1 MSNLDTILMYV
12 IFVLILILMI
22 PIIIWAAKSRIRH
35 RLNIAKSMQSIHEIE
50 HRQKIST
57 YTKVDDEFSDLRH
70 EALKNYKKQLS
81 KYKVK
86 YDSDIETAINKML
99 NKTITCKTQSEY
111 NNFNIEDYICSKEF
125 RNRLTF
131 WYVIHK
137 ESKLIDLSEY
147 SELELEKT
155 LKYKNGGNLG
165 WLIRQKNLPIVITL
179 KYSGLI
185 TVKTIT
191 ASDIEKAIENNKIT
205 FGDEKDEQRK

>member
-1 MSNLDTILMYV
+1 MSNSDTILLYV
-12 IFVLILILMI
+12 VSILILIAMMFL
-22 PIIIWAAKSRIRH
+22 IIWAAKSRIKH
-35 RLNIAKSMQSIHEIE
+35 RLNIAEGMQRMHEID
-50 HRQKIST
+50 HRQQIST
-57 YTKVDDEFSDLRH
+57 YTKVDDEFSDLRR
-70 EALKNYKKQLS
+70 ETLKNYKKQLN

-86 YDSDIETAINKML
+86 YDSDIETSIDKML

-137 ESKLIDLSEY
+137 ESKSIDLSEY
-147 SELELEKT
+147 AGLELERV
-155 LKYKNGGNLG
+155 LQYKNGGNLG
-165 WLIRQKNLPIVITL
+165 WLVRQKDLPIVITL
-179 KYSGLI
+179 KYSGLT

-205 FGDEKDEQRK
+205 FGG

>member
-1 MSNLDTILMYV
+1 M
-12 IFVLILILMI
+12 
-22 PIIIWAAKSRIRH
+22 
-35 RLNIAKSMQSIHEIE
+35 
-50 HRQKIST
+50 
-57 YTKVDDEFSDLRH
+57 
-70 EALKNYKKQLS
+70 S

-86 YDSDIETAINKML
+86 YDSDIETSIDKML

-137 ESKLIDLSEY
+137 ESKSIDLSEY
-147 SELELEKT
+147 AGLELERV
-155 LKYKNGGNLG
+155 LQYKNGGNLG
-165 WLIRQKNLPIVITL
+165 WLVRQKDLPIVITL
-179 KYSGLI
+179 KYSGLT

-205 FGDEKDEQRK
+205 FGG

>member
-1 MSNLDTILMYV
+1 MSNFDTIISY
-12 IFVLILILMI
+12 IAFILILIAMMLL
-22 PIIIWAAKSRIRH
+22 IIWAAKSRIKH
-35 RLNIAKSMQSIHEIE
+35 RLNITENLQRMHEID
-50 HRQKIST
+50 HRQQIST
-57 YTKVDDEFSDLRH
+57 YTKVDDEFSDLRR
-70 EALKNYKKQLS
+70 ETLKNYKKQLS

-86 YDSDIETAINKML
+86 YDSDIETSIDKML

-137 ESKLIDLSEY
+137 ESKSIDLSEY
-147 SELELEKT
+147 AGLELERV
-155 LKYKNGGNLG
+155 LQYKNGGNLG
-165 WLIRQKNLPIVITL
+165 WLARQKDLPIVITL
-179 KYSGLI
+179 KYSGLT

-205 FGDEKDEQRK
+205 FGG

>member
-1 MSNLDTILMYV
+1 MSNSDTILLYV
-12 IFVLILILMI
+12 VSILILIAMMFL
-22 PIIIWAAKSRIRH
+22 IIWAAKSRIKH
-35 RLNIAKSMQSIHEIE
+35 RLNIAEGMQRMHEID
-50 HRQKIST
+50 HRQQIST
-57 YTKVDDEFSDLRH
+57 YTKVDDEFSDLRR
-70 EALKNYKKQLS
+70 ETLKNYKKQLS

-86 YDSDIETAINKML
+86 YDSDIETSIDKML

-137 ESKLIDLSEY
+137 ESESIDLSEY
-147 SELELEKT
+147 NGLELERV
-155 LKYKNGGNLG
+155 LQYKNGGNLG
-165 WLIRQKNLPIVITL
+165 WLVRQKDLPIVITL
-179 KYSGLI
+179 KYSGLT

-205 FGDEKDEQRK
+205 FGDEKNE

>member
-12 IFVLILILMI
+12 VFILILILII
-22 PIIIWAAKSRIRH
+22 PLIIWAAKSRIKH

-50 HRQKIST
+50 HRQKISA
-57 YTKVDDEFSDLRH
+57 YTKVDDEFSDLRR
-70 EALKNYKKQLS
+70 ETLKNYKKQLS

-86 YDSDIETAINKML
+86 YDSDIETSIDKML

-137 ESKLIDLSEY
+137 ESKSIDLSEY
-147 SELELEKT
+147 KGLELKRV
-155 LKYKNGGNLG
+155 LQYKNGGNLG
-165 WLIRQKNLPIVITL
+165 WLVRQKNLPIVLTL
-179 KYSGLI
+179 KYSGLT

-205 FGDEKDEQRK
+205 FGDEKNEQRK

>member
-1 MSNLDTILMYV
+1 MSNSDTILLYV
-12 IFVLILILMI
+12 VSILILIAMMFL
-22 PIIIWAAKSRIRH
+22 IIWAAKSRIKH
-35 RLNIAKSMQSIHEIE
+35 RLNIAEGMQIMHEID
-50 HRQKIST
+50 HRQQIST
-57 YTKVDDEFSDLRH
+57 YAKVDDEFSDLRR
-70 EALKNYKKQLS
+70 ETLKNYKKQLS

-86 YDSDIETAINKML
+86 YDSDIETSIDKML

-137 ESKLIDLSEY
+137 ESKSIDLSEY
-147 SELELEKT
+147 AGLELERV
-155 LKYKNGGNLG
+155 LQYKNGGNLG
-165 WLIRQKNLPIVITL
+165 WLVRQKDLPIVITL
-179 KYSGLI
+179 KYSGLT

-205 FGDEKDEQRK
+205 FGG

>member
-1 MSNLDTILMYV
+1 MSNFDTILLYV
-12 IFVLILILMI
+12 VFILILILMI
-22 PIIIWAAKSRIRH
+22 PLIIWAAKSRIKH
-35 RLNIAKSMQSIHEIE
+35 RLNITEGMQRMHEID
-50 HRQKIST
+50 HRQQIST

-70 EALKNYKKQLS
+70 ETLKNYKKQLS

-86 YDSDIETAINKML
+86 YDSDIETAIDKML

-111 NNFNIEDYICSKEF
+111 NNFNIEEYICSKEF

-137 ESKLIDLSEY
+137 ESKSIDLSEY
-147 SELELEKT
+147 KGLELERV
-155 LKYKNGGNLG
+155 LQYKNGGNLG
-165 WLIRQKNLPIVITL
+165 WLVRQKNLPIVITL
-179 KYSGLI
+179 KYSGLT

-205 FGDEKDEQRK
+205 FGDEKNE